1 MKADRMPE
9 EAHIMDELDAAQ
21 TMPPLSE
28 AFEATDRIT
37 LGHGV
42 FDTLLVRDGS
52 PVHGPAH
59 MDRLIRHA
67 RAFGMNPPVT
77 REGLLTRV
85 KERITQAR
93 ATTGLWRLRTV
104 LSAGEGPPGL
114 AFSPDGPVTLAM
126 TLAPAHDP
134 THLPPLTLT
143 VARGVRRNDRSP
155 LSRIKSTNYGE
166 NILAAAEARA
176 AGFTDAVLLN
186 TQGRVACA
194 SAANLFAFLAD
205 GSLATPPV
213 EEGAMDGIV
222 RGLLLEQGAVERPL
236 TLENLESA
244 RGLYTTNSLTGLRPA
259 LSLSGRSL
267 ATPLDIATRF
277 PLS

>member
-1 MKADRMPE
+1 
-9 EAHIMDELDAAQ
+9 MDIIDDAL
-21 TMPPLSE
+21 TLPPLSE
-28 AFEATDRIT
+28 AFGASDRVT
-37 LGHGV
+37 LGHAV
-42 FDTLLVRDGS
+42 FDTLLVRDGT

-67 RAFGMNPPVT
+67 QAFGMNPPVT

-85 KERITQAR
+85 MERIAQGR
-93 ATTGLWRLRTV
+93 ATTGLWRLRTI

-114 AFSPDGPVTLAM
+114 AFSSAGPVTLVMA
-126 TLAPAHDP
+126 LAPAHDP
-134 THLPPLTLT
+134 SHLPPLTLT
-143 VARGVRRNDRSP
+143 VARSVRRNDRSP
-155 LSRIKSTNYGE
+155 LSRIKSTNYGD
-166 NILAAAEARA
+166 NILAAAEARTG
-176 AGFTDAVLLN
+176 GFTDAVLLN

-194 SAANLFAFLAD
+194 SAANLFALLTD

-222 RGLLLEQGAVERPL
+222 RGLLLGRGAVERPL
-236 TLENLESA
+236 TLEDLETA

-267 ATPLDIATRF
+267 ATPLDIPARF
-277 PLS
+277 PLF